1 MDLNFQSLRAGDM
14 ERPPTQRD
22 QFDNDDVQLV
32 DSLVRESIQNS
43 LDANDK
49 AVSKSV
55 RVCFNIKEFGA
66 ADLAEVHQLIDVE
79 TLNEHLALAEMPVL
93 NTQAPMRVLTVE
105 DFGTSGLTG
114 SWSDLDE
121 NPFCDFWRRMGRSHK
136 GGQSLGRWGLGK
148 LVFSSA
154 SSARIF
160 LGLTVRNNDAESLL
174 MGQAVLTHHKMP
186 DGTRKDSHGFY
197 AVEGD
202 LHGESFQIP
211 ERSAEVIEKFKSL
224 FDLKRT
230 NEPGLSVVVPALRD
244 SIKIERI
251 AQGVLRNYFFP
262 ILFGRL
268 EVQVGDT
275 VINDGSFAD
284 LAGKL
289 DTERFSG
296 GQLAEFIQT
305 MKATRDKGVAIP
317 FTLPVDWAKKD
328 MDVALGEH
336 LEVAREQLNKGEV
349 VMVRAPLL
357 IKQKD
362 GQEQPSFVDAFLQ
375 RAASDIPALFV
386 RHAIV
391 LNAEHKYFRGRKV
404 LAALIADDGPV
415 SAFLGDAENPAHTG
429 WSASAEKVATK
440 WRNPTERLKEIR
452 HLLTRL
458 HNSLVSAVETFD
470 KNALVS
476 VFSVPSEDGSQA
488 AQPKGKEAR
497 PPVIPPIA
505 AKARSFRLIDLP
517 DGFKIQEGV
526 IAEEDLPL
534 TIRVRAAYDM
544 LRGNPFKKHSPVDF
558 DFGKKGIEIE
568 SLGASVTAD
577 GANTLR
583 IEVTKARFV
592 VNVRGFDPNR
602 DLIIDPEKIS

>member
-1 MDLNFQSLRAGDM
+1 MELIFRSLPAGEM

-32 DSLVRESIQNS
+32 DALVRESIQNS

-49 AVSKSV
+49 AASKSV

-66 ADLAEVHQLIDVE
+66 GELAEVHELIDVA
-79 TLNEHLALAEMPVL
+79 TLNTHLALSEMPTLDV
-93 NTQAPMRVLTVE
+93 NAPMRVLTVE

-114 SWSDLDE
+114 SWSDWDDS
-121 NPFCDFWRRMGRSHK
+121 PFCDFWRRMGRSHK

-160 LGLTVRNNDAESLL
+160 LGLTVRKNDAESLL

-186 DGTRKDSHGFY
+186 DGARKDSHGFY
-197 AVEGD
+197 AAQGT
-202 LHGESFQIP
+202 LHGEPFQIP
-211 ERSAEVIEKFKSL
+211 ERNPEIVEKFKVV
-224 FDLKRT
+224 FGLKRAT
-230 NEPGLSVVVPALRD
+230 EPGLSVVVPALRD

-251 AQGVLRNYFFP
+251 AQGVLRNYFCP

-268 EVQVGDT
+268 EVHVGDI
-275 VINDGSFAD
+275 VINDSSFAE
-284 LAGKL
+284 LAGSL
-289 DTERFSG
+289 DAERFAG

-305 MKATRDKGVAIP
+305 MKATRDKDVPVP
-317 FTLPVDWAKKD
+317 FTLPVDWAKKH
-328 MDVALGEH
+328 MDEALGEH
-336 LEVAREQLNKGEV
+336 LEVARERLNKGEV

-357 IKQKD
+357 MKQKD
-362 GQEQPSFVDAFLQ
+362 GKELPSFVDAFLQ
-375 RAASDIPALFV
+375 RAPSDVQPMFV

-404 LAALIADDGPV
+404 MAALIADDNPV

-429 WSASAEKVATK
+429 WSASAEKVVSK

-452 HLLTRL
+452 HLLTWL
-458 HNSLVSAVETFD
+458 HNSLVSAVETLD

-488 AQPKGKEAR
+488 THPKGKEAK
-497 PPVIPPIA
+497 PPVIPPIP
-505 AKARSFRLIDLP
+505 AKPRSFKITHLP
-517 DGFKIQEGV
+517 TGFKIQEGL
-526 IAEEDLPL
+526 IEEADLPIIIR
-534 TIRVRAAYDM
+534 IRVAYDVM
-544 LRGNPFKKHSPVDF
+544 RGNPFKKHNPVDF
-558 DFGKKGIEIE
+558 DFGKKGLEIQ
-568 SLGASVTAD
+568 SLGAVVTSD
-577 GANTLR
+577 GANALR
-583 IEVTKARFV
+583 IEVKNVRFV
-592 VNVRGFDPNR
+592 VNVQGFDPNR
-602 DLIIDPEKIS
+602 DLIVDPEKVS